1 VLIAEMLVLVTIK
14 DNGHVPVRNNITKAA
29 VSGAL
34 LAELAMDRKLTLA
47 KGGTRRAAG
56 ARPRDELLADVYDAT
71 RNHLDGR
78 KAVLVISGLSRHIGG
93 SWNRVGD
100 RLVDAGVLGRHRP
113 LGLLMTRYPV
123 IGVAARQA
131 VLEYVQA
138 AAVGPL
144 PLPPDAAVVLSIAGE
159 CRLLKRVVP
168 DRRARLEARRRMTH
182 ARVYETPF
190 APDVAGV
197 VNEVVNRVFT
207 IANSIN
213 RQRSA

>member
-47 KGGTRRAAG
+47 KGGTLRAAG

-123 IGVAARQA
+123 IGRPPGGPGICAGRGG
-131 VLEYVQA
+131 
-138 AAVGPL
+138 GPL
-144 PLPPDAAVVLSIAGE
+144 AAT
-159 CRLLKRVVP
+159 
-168 DRRARLEARRRMTH
+168 ARRRGRSVDSRGMPP
-182 ARVYETPF
+182 AE
-190 APDVAGV
+190 AGC
-197 VNEVVNRVFT
+197 
-207 IANSIN
+207 AGSP
-213 RQRSA
+213 RSP